1 MPNSHADPWRCGCPD
16 CERIAVEA
24 FDLVMATF
32 AAEAAPLRPTEV
44 VLVTSEV
51 L

>member
-1 MPNSHADPWRCGCPD
+1 MTAPHADPFRCGCSD
-16 CERIAVEA
+16 CERQAVA
-24 FDLVMATF
+24 ALDLVMATF

-44 VLVTSEV
+44 VQVRSGV

>member
-1 MPNSHADPWRCGCPD
+1 MIAHADPFRCGCPD
-16 CERIAVEA
+16 CERHAVEA
-24 FDLVMATF
+24 LDLVMATF

-44 VLVTSEV
+44 VTVRGGV